1 MTVSPVINRYGYAS
15 QEARARVERAVAE
28 LPVDVIVRRS
38 SAPAPLDLDARPGRA
53 AELTPAPAR
62 VTALDSPSVGTEPA
76 SAAAPTA
83 GDGLGG

>member
-38 SAPAPLDLDARPGRA
+38 SAPAPWTWMRGLVGQ
-53 AELTPAPAR
+53 
-62 VTALDSPSVGTEPA
+62 PS
-76 SAAAPTA
+76 
-83 GDGLGG
+83 